1 MRKTVLI
8 KLIRVEYLGF
18 ITFGTLLIEGKVFC
32 VTLEQPDRDNQRNIS
47 CVPCG
52 SYTCKRVDSP
62 KYGNTFEVMN
72 VPNRSHILFHSGNL
86 VRHTKGCI
94 LLARKFGTIE
104 KHRAI
109 LDSRS
114 TVKEFLGMLE
124 GVEEFEFE
132 IVEA

>member
-1 MRKTVLI
+1 MQI
-8 KLIRVEYLGF
+8 KLIRIEDLGF
-18 ITFGTLLIEGKVFC
+18 GTFGTLLIEGSAFC
-32 VTLEQPDRDNQRNIS
+32 VTLEQPYRDNRKNIS

-52 SYTCKRVDSP
+52 NYTCKRVDSP

-94 LLARKFGTIE
+94 LLARKFGVLE

-109 LDSRS
+109 LNSGS
-114 TVKEFLGMLE
+114 TVKEFLSILE
-124 GVEEFEFE
+124 GVEKFDFE